1 MSTNAAAVGSKFF
14 GDIVAGASTPVGI
27 DVMPVDPAVGSWLSI
42 GGGVGAMAESGML
55 GAMPGGWLIMP
66 KGVPGAMPGAMLGVM
81 PGAMPGVIPGGMT
94 GGMPTGTPGIEDH
107 PE

>member
-55 GAMPGGWLIMP
+55 GAMPGGWPIMP
-66 KGVPGAMPGAMLGVM
+66 KGVPGAMPGVM

>member
-42 GGGVGAMAESGML
+42 GGCVGAMAESGML
-55 GAMPGGWLIMP
+55 GAMPEGWPIMP
-66 KGVPGAMPGAMLGVM
+66 KGVPGAMPGAMPGVM
-81 PGAMPGVIPGGMT
+81 PGAMPGGMTGGMP

>member
-1 MSTNAAAVGSKFF
+1 MAGAGSAISTNAAAVGSKFF
-14 GDIVAGASTPVGI
+14 VDIIAGASAPVEI

-42 GGGVGAMAESGML
+42 GGGVGAMAESGL
-55 GAMPGGWLIMP
+55 PGRWPIMP
-66 KGVPGAMPGAMLGVM
+66 KDVPGAMPGAT
-81 PGAMPGVIPGGMT
+81 PGAMPGVMPGGMT

>member
-66 KGVPGAMPGAMLGVM
+66 KGVPGAMPG
-81 PGAMPGVIPGGMT
+81 VIPGGMT

>member
-55 GAMPGGWLIMP
+55 GAMPGGWPILP
-66 KGVPGAMPGAMLGVM
+66 QGVPGARPGVM